1 MNISSHLALGVNL
14 GKQFGLNRWN
24 LLNFLLGSIV
34 PDITLSFV
42 KYPHTPEIMS
52 YAVMDELQRSMLKM
66 EEGYS
71 PNYLRLGILIHF
83 FADFF
88 CSVHNHP
95 IGNLKQFHYMYE
107 KKLESMIVSSDCKPE
122 MFIDLADSNLSEW
135 INTLHKSY
143 CSELFGLERD
153 IKYIPMVCSRILFG
167 FSELTASEAIR
178 EEEKL
183 VISA

>member
-1 MNISSHLALGVNL
+1 MNISSHLALGANL

-24 LLNFLLGSIV
+24 LLNFMLGNII

-52 YAVMDELQRSMLKM
+52 YAVMDALQRSMSKK
-66 EEGYS
+66 EEGCS

-83 FADFF
+83 FSDFF

-107 KKLESMIVSSDCKPE
+107 KKLESMIVASGCKSD
-122 MFIDLADSNLSEW
+122 MFADAADNKLSEW
-135 INTLHKSY
+135 INALHKRY

-153 IKYIPMVCSRILFG
+153 MKYIPVVCSRILTG
-167 FSELTASEAIR
+167 FFEPNASQAKH